1 MKPLKTLIFGDIHCK
16 PRIIKKAKE
25 LLSKYDRV
33 IFLGDYEDDW
43 LASPEQSYN
52 TVKELVDLKLDNP
65 QKIILLLGNHTLSE
79 GWAGDFKCSGFND
92 LTHSLVKDLY
102 RTKDSGNAPI
112 FQFAYSKGGIL
123 FSHAGI
129 TNNFWKDTQLLIKNH
144 YPELREILVADAD
157 LATKISNI
165 LNYAFLKGL
174 EDPRD
179 KLFKSMS
186 QAGASRGGWGTPSP
200 IWADKSD
207 LVYNSVP
214 NLTQVVG
221 HTPVRTVLEHIVK
234 NGDESKHKLY
244 FCDTMSSGYYPYL
257 ETTFPLGDNSLL
269 EIEFDS
275 DKDIKTNILK
285 NMIE

>member
-1 MKPLKTLIFGDIHCK
+1 MGFRALAIGDVHDK
-16 PRIIKKAKE
+16 PRIIEKAKE
-25 LLSKYDRV
+25 LLPEYDRI

-43 LASPEQSYN
+43 LATPEQSYN

-65 QKIILLLGNHTLSE
+65 QKITLLLGNHTLSE

-112 FQFAYSKGGIL
+112 FQFTYSKGGIL

-129 TNNFWKDTQLLIKNH
+129 TNNFWKDIQLLIKNH
-144 YPELREILVADAD
+144 YPELRDLLEMESD

-174 EDPRD
+174 EDPQD

-200 IWADKSD
+200 IWADKTD
-207 LVYNSVP
+207 LESNPVP
-214 NLTQVVG
+214 HLTQVVG
-221 HTPVRTVLEHIVK
+221 HTPVKTVTKHIIN
-234 NGDESKHKLY
+234 NGDGTKHNLY
-244 FCDTMSSGYYPYL
+244 FCDTFSTSFMPFVEVCL
-257 ETTFPLGDNSLL
+257 PIGDSTAL
-269 EIEFDS
+269 EIEFAE
-275 DKDIKTNILK
+275 KTTFNPVPFLEHI
-285 NMIE
+285 